1 MLRVPIPVRLGIPEF
16 RNFKPVNLP
25 EIIIVA
31 SHVPILIAVGYA
43 AARYRRFG
51 SELRV
56 FSWFLFL
63 SGVIQFVSLF
73 FWFHHWNNMPLL
85 HLYVAAG
92 FVCLAWFYRT
102 VLGGWINAGIIWLA
116 TALFLLFS
124 VANSLF
130 IQPVLTF
137 NSNALTVESV
147 LVVILTLFTFLF
159 LLNDSVRETGGH
171 EVKSLGWINSGL
183 FIYYTSSLLIFYFG
197 ATIMQ
202 RFSVNLSQYAWIYH
216 SFFSVVMYTCF
227 SIGLWRRS
235 GV

>member
-1 MLRVPIPVRLGIPEF
+1 M
-16 RNFKPVNLP
+16 NLP

-31 SHVPILIAVGYA
+31 AHIPVLIAVGYA
-43 AARYRRFG
+43 AVRYR
-51 SELRV
+51 ELGPELKV

-63 SGVIQFVSLF
+63 SGVIQFVSLY

-85 HLYVAAG
+85 HVYVAGG
-92 FVCLAWFYRT
+92 FVCLAWFYKM

-116 TALFLLFS
+116 AALFLLFS
-124 VANSLF
+124 VVNSLF

-147 LVVILTLFTFLF
+147 LIVILSLFTFLF
-159 LLNDSVRETGGH
+159 LLNDSVKERGGQGII
-171 EVKSLGWINSGL
+171 SLNWINSGL
-183 FIYYTSSLLIFYFG
+183 FIYYSSSLLFFYFG
-197 ATIMQ
+197 STIMQ
-202 RFSVNLSQYAWIYH
+202 QFSVNLSQYAWIYH

-227 SIGLWRRS
+227 SIGIWRRS